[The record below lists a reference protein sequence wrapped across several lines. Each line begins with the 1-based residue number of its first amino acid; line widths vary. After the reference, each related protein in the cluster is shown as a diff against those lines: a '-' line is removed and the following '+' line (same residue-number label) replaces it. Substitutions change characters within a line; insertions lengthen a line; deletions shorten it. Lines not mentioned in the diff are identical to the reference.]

1 MTATTRSMV
10 EMAMTILQAARVAT
24 PSSQVKARIPS
35 PLLHQIFIREGS
47 IDRLVD
53 FDADTDKLDLSGMR
67 SLLTGSNANLSW
79 SKMFVEKDP
88 EVILQKD
95 RPYLIFDT
103 EQHTLAYREAGS
115 SSSTIFA
122 KFDFV
127 WLGPSNIIG

>member
-1 MTATTRSMV
+1 MTHSMV

-79 SKMFVEKDP
+79 SKMFVVNKDP
-88 EVILQKD
+88 IYLPKD
-95 RPYLIFDT
+95 RPYLVFDT
-103 EQHTLAYREAGS
+103 EHQTLAYSEAGS
-115 SSSTIFA
+115 NSSTVFA
-122 KFDFV
+122 KFDIS
-127 WLGPSNIIG
+127 WLNASNIIG